1 MNRQSAAQLKS
12 AAQFR
17 LSSLHIQQ
25 GLWAAVALL
34 VTLVIGQQWLLW
46 HERQQPEAPQ
56 VSIQR
61 APQTHFS
68 AVSSLQEAAA
78 SMRMMDVDQ
87 AQSVADLPRE
97 ERWVF

>member
-1 MNRQSAAQLKS
+1 MNRQC

-17 LSSLHIQQ
+17 LSSLNIQQ
-25 GLWAAVALL
+25 GLWAALALL
-34 VTLVIGQQWLLW
+34 VTLVVGQQWMLW

-56 VSIQR
+56 VSFHR
-61 APQTHFS
+61 APQTHFT
-68 AVSSLQEAAA
+68 AVSAAEASA

-87 AQSVADLPRE
+87 VEPMTDMPRE

>member
-1 MNRQSAAQLKS
+1 MNRQSGALFQI
-12 AAQFR
+12 
-17 LSSLHIQQ
+17 SSLHIQQ
-25 GLWAAVALL
+25 GLWAGLALL

-46 HERQQPEAPQ
+46 HARQQPEAPQ
-56 VSIQR
+56 VSIHR

-68 AVSSLQEAAA
+68 AVSSLKEASA

-87 AQSVADLPRE
+87 AQPMTDLRRE

>member
-1 MNRQSAAQLKS
+1 MNRQC

-17 LSSLHIQQ
+17 LSSLNIQQ
-25 GLWAAVALL
+25 GLWAALALL

-56 VSIQR
+56 VSIYR
-61 APQTHFS
+61 APQTHFT
-68 AVSSLQEAAA
+68 AVNVAEASA

-87 AQSVADLPRE
+87 AQPVTDMPRE